1 MYLEKEATA
10 DVWALG
16 SRSILVYLNVKLIID
31 IVTGNFT
38 YIEYSIHIALEQS
51 FN

>member
-16 SRSILVYLNVKLIID
+16 SSSILVYLNVKLIID

-38 YIEYSIHIALEQS
+38 YIEYSIHIAWEQS